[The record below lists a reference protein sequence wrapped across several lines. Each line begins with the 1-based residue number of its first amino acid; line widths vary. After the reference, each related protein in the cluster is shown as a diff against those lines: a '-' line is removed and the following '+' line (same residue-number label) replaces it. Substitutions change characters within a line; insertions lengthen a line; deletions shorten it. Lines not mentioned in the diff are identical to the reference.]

1 LPITEY
7 MATILQQIAPE
18 IDQSYDQ
25 NQLPPLNKAGKFAL
39 KFSKS
44 LHAIF
49 NETLPADIIYKSLT
63 ILSYKSCM
71 SIFRVNHDPSTKPSS
86 KYEIRHE
93 ASLQLMQLLENL
105 KDVGL
110 GGDRAVRAFAIAME
124 QLVTQFV
131 RSRWMEVDWAQK
143 QPVIANLTVWVE
155 KAFTPFA
162 KRAITCLTGTNDS
175 RLVEESKQ
183 WLDMAI
189 AWLGK
194 SRIDNLFDFICVW
207 PNSFGAIMDLKAY
220 AKSPEARIYLTQKFQ
235 QDVERRLLHAGA
247 TTKHILDIYM
257 LTIQVF
263 TTLDSRGVLLD
274 NVARPIR
281 RYLKNRT
288 DTAKIIITSMLA
300 GGNDQ
305 SLQNSYDF
313 SQAIAEEMLKP
324 MNIVAR
330 EMQRQDYDLDYDNM
344 NYTPQPNDASPD
356 FRRNESNEAIAH
368 LLSLYDREQYITVL
382 KNILG
387 EHLLKTTADVH
398 LEKETHLLELFKA
411 RFGDDKLQA
420 CEVMLRDITTSRRL
434 NKKINSMPDFRHGI
448 ASQEDP
454 PELRAQ
460 ILSSFFWPDLR
471 DDEFEVPPVITHMQK
486 LYEAGFESHHNL
498 MRLKWLPSLGRATVE
513 LHLQDRVV
521 KESVTPWVASVI
533 HAFESVTETPTTK
546 SVDELMDEL
555 SMDESLV
562 RNALSFWV
570 GKRVVYESEPGLF
583 TVLETLEDEQAQLAP
598 GAVMQ
603 EEVSAVKSN
612 SDVLEENAEMYRM
625 FVSGMLMNQGS
636 MPLKRIHDMLK
647 IALPGGFPFSDSD
660 LKGVLQEMV
669 DDSKL
674 IVKGDSYSIAKG

>member
-1 LPITEY
+1 
-7 MATILQQIAPE
+7 MAVVLQQIVPE
-18 IDQSYDQ
+18 VEQDHEENQ
-25 NQLPPLNKAGKFAL
+25 NPPLSKAGKLAL
-39 KFSKS
+39 KFSQS

-49 NETLPADIIYKSLT
+49 NEALPADVIYKSLT
-63 ILSYKSCM
+63 SLSYKSCM
-71 SIFRVNHDPSTKPSS
+71 SIFRVNHDKSAKASS

-93 ASLQLMQLLENL
+93 VSLQLMQLFENL
-105 KDVGL
+105 KDIGL

-131 RSRWMEVDWAQK
+131 RSRWMEVDWTQK

-162 KRAITCLTGTNDS
+162 KRAITCLTGIDDA

-207 PNSFGAIMDLKAY
+207 PTSVGAIMDLKAY
-220 AKSPEARIYLTQKFQ
+220 AKTPEARIYLTHKFQ

-263 TTLDSRGVLLD
+263 TALDSRGVLLD
-274 NVARPIR
+274 NIARPIR
-281 RYLKNRT
+281 RYLKNRS

-300 GGNDQ
+300 DTNDPALQ
-305 SLQNSYDF
+305 SSPDF
-313 SQAIAEEMLKP
+313 SQAIAEETLKP

-368 LLSLYDREQYITVL
+368 LLSLYDREQYINVL

-387 EHLLKTTADVH
+387 EHLLKTTADAH

-448 ASQEDP
+448 ESQEGP
-454 PELRAQ
+454 PELSAQ
-460 ILSSFFWPDLR
+460 ILSSFFWPELR
-471 DDEFEVPPVITHMQK
+471 DDEFEVPPTIKHMQK
-486 LYEAGFESHHNL
+486 LYEAGFESQHNL

-513 LHLQDRVV
+513 LHLQDRTV

-533 HAFESVTETPTTK
+533 HAFGSASETPMTK
-546 SVDELMDEL
+546 SVDELMHEL
-555 SMDESLV
+555 SMDEALV
-562 RNALSFWV
+562 RNALAFWV
-570 GKRVVYESEPGLF
+570 GKRVLYESQPVHY
-583 TVLETLEDEQAQLAP
+583 TVLETLEDEPIQAAP
-598 GAVMQ
+598 GALMQ

-612 SDVLEENAEMYRM
+612 SDVLEENADMYRM
-625 FVSGMLMNQGS
+625 FIFGMLMNQGN

-647 IALPGGFPFSDSD
+647 IALPGGFPFGDGD
-660 LKGVLQEMV
+660 LKGLLQGMV